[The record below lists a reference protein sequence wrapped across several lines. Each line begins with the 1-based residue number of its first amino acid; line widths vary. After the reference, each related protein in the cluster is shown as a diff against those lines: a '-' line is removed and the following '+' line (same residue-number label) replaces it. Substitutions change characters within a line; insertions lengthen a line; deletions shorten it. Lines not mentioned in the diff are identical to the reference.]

1 MIYSIIKYI
10 SILAQPMN
18 VNQTQEQA
26 IIPSKSSPLAAS
38 PAARRRWW
46 RPWSWRLPRRLQRAF
61 WLLVAL
67 LMVFATIGRNEFSAT
82 ELTGH
87 AIRMTV
93 KPWDFD
99 LLGWEVAAWREK
111 VASQLAQPAAM
122 LSDKD
127 AQSLVLAYL
136 ERAQRMWSVE
146 REINQLLSGEGEG
159 NSAAL
164 QQELNDLRTRQ
175 KAQRTTVEQIIQ
187 NQVGWA
193 IVAEG
198 IEVASRPVPPVLFT
212 FTEPPRNLVVSPRH
226 RIANTY
232 ARILYADMSLEA
244 IEASERAI
252 FEEQNLTAYI
262 TNIGGLGVFPTMVV
276 DRASL
281 GWVLSTVA
289 HEWAH
294 NYLTLFPLGIN
305 YATSSE
311 LSIINE
317 SVATIVGNELGD
329 NTLRDFYPELAPP
342 EESTDDEL
350 LTEGQSDDEQRA
362 DALTKEALSEDP
374 PPFDFRAEMRETR
387 LAVDD
392 LLAEGKVEE
401 AEAYM
406 EVRRLRFVENGYPL
420 RVLNQ
425 AYFAFHGNYV
435 DSPSSSSPIGPKLER
450 LRELSPNLKTF
461 LQTVRWFTS
470 AEDIDEAL
478 GRLEN

>member
-1 MIYSIIKYI
+1 
-10 SILAQPMN
+10 MN

-26 IIPSKSSPLAAS
+26 IIPATSSPLAAS

-67 LMVFATIGRNEFSAT
+67 IMVFATIGRNEFSAT
-82 ELTGH
+82 ELTDH

-111 VASQLAQPAAM
+111 VASQLAQPAAT
-122 LSDKD
+122 LSDKE

-146 REINQLLSGEGEG
+146 RAISQLLSGEGDG
-159 NSAAL
+159 DSVAL
-164 QQELNDLRTRQ
+164 QQELDDLRVRQ
-175 KAQRTTVEQIIQ
+175 QTHRTTVEQIIQ

-212 FTEPPRNLVVSPRH
+212 FTEPPRKLVVSPRD
-226 RIANTY
+226 RIATTY
-232 ARILYADMSLEA
+232 ARILDADMSLEA
-244 IEASERAI
+244 IEASERSI

-329 NTLRDFYPELAPP
+329 NTLRDFYPELALPP
-342 EESTDDEL
+342 PAPTPAPTDDEL
-350 LTEGQSDDEQRA
+350 
-362 DALTKEALSEDP
+362 
-374 PPFDFRAEMRETR
+374 
-387 LAVDD
+387 
-392 LLAEGKVEE
+392 
-401 AEAYM
+401 
-406 EVRRLRFVENGYPL
+406 
-420 RVLNQ
+420 
-425 AYFAFHGNYV
+425 
-435 DSPSSSSPIGPKLER
+435 
-450 LRELSPNLKTF
+450 
-461 LQTVRWFTS
+461 
-470 AEDIDEAL
+470 
-478 GRLEN
+478 